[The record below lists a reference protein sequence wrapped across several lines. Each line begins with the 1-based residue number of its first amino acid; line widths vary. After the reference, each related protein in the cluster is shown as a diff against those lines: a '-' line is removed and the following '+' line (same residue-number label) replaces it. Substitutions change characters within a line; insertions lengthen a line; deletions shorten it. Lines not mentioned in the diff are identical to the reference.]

1 MANSA
6 KVSMQFRDSM
16 GRTTTRVYGLAEAA
30 SVADAATDAAALV
43 QLVDAATELGLNK
56 ATLLWDLDATST
68 APVAGSNV
76 DEGGTVSGWID
87 IYKKKGSVK
96 IPAVLA
102 AARNTD
108 GTLDL
113 ANATLK
119 AMLDEFIITTGTA
132 TLSDGEQVSSW
143 IRGVVDK

>member
-1 MANSA
+1 
-6 KVSMQFRDSM
+6 
-16 GRTTTRVYGLAEAA
+16 
-30 SVADAATDAAALV
+30 
-43 QLVDAATELGLNK
+43 
-56 ATLLWDLDATST
+56 
-68 APVAGSNV
+68 
-76 DEGGTVSGWID
+76 
-87 IYKKKGSVK
+87 
-96 IPAVLA
+96 VLA

-119 AMLDEFIITTGTA
+119 AMLDEFILPTGTA